1 MMEHAHAKT
10 YCSLTQGYLSPELII
25 FNNLYYDVK
34 TVRPLKETHL
44 GPLQDQTTIT
54 CGWSPVCTQRPC
66 SKPMLYIPTEY
77 TLRYTSRKP
86 ALQSHQLHFPEDR
99 ISRSITVT

>member
-54 CGWSPVCTQRPC
+54 CG
-66 SKPMLYIPTEY
+66 
-77 TLRYTSRKP
+77 
-86 ALQSHQLHFPEDR
+86 
-99 ISRSITVT
+99 